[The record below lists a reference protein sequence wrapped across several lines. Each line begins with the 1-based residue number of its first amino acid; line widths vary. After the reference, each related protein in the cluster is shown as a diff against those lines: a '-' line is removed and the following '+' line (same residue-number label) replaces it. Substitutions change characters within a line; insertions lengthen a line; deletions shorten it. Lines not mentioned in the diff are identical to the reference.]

1 MKTIFVIGAVLG
13 TLILIG
19 WLGTQI
25 QPDSF
30 PALQGESSLEES
42 FSLPEDLPEPVQRYY
57 QAVSKTELPLIDSAV
72 VSGRGTMRINGITL
86 PVRWRFSY
94 RVGEDY
100 RHYIETTWFGI
111 PVLRV
116 NESYLNGTAR
126 LELPFGISE
135 GDQVDQGANLGLWA
149 EMIWMPSVWLSD
161 PDVSWTAVNSETALL
176 TVPFGSEKQTFIVR
190 FDPKTGLIS
199 QMESM
204 RYKGEESERKVLWI
218 NQVEEYQ
225 ELEGAYLPAKADLTW
240 LDEGTPWA
248 KLSVEEVVYNLDLE
262 DGLQIKEEQ

>member
-1 MKTIFVIGAVLG
+1 MKTIIVIGAVLG
-13 TLILIG
+13 TLILIA

-25 QPDSF
+25 QPTSF
-30 PALQGESSLEES
+30 PALQVESSLEES
-42 FSLPEDLPEPVQRYY
+42 FSLPEDLPQPVQRYY
-57 QAVSKTELPLIDSAV
+57 LSAYKKEIPRINTAVI
-72 VSGRGTMRINGITL
+72 SGRGTMRVNGITL

-94 RVGEDY
+94 RAGEDY

-135 GDQVDQGANLGLWA
+135 GEQVDQGANLGLWA

-161 PDVSWTAVNSETALL
+161 PDVSWTAVNGETALL
-176 TVPFGSEKQTFIVR
+176 TVPFGGGEQTFTVR
-190 FDPKTGLIS
+190 LDPATGLIS

-204 RYKGEESERKVLWI
+204 RYKGEESQQKVLWI

-225 ELEGAYLPAKADLTW
+225 ELGGAFLPVLADLTW

-248 KLSVEEVVYNLDLE
+248 KLSVEEVVYNLELDDNLE
-262 DGLQIKEEQ
+262 FKGEQ